1 MKIITQMS
9 QIGKISDSQFIGLIS
24 AIAAVVL
31 TVTIYVMNEAFT
43 K

>member
-24 AIAAVVL
+24 AIAAVVII
-31 TVTIYVMNEAFT
+31 VTIFVMNEAFT

>member
-1 MKIITQMS
+1 MS

-31 TVTIYVMNEAFT
+31 TVTLYVMNEAFT